1 MIILDVEQGSDEWL
15 EARLGLPT
23 ASEMHCL
30 LSNGR
35 LLPPFGEGALTLLD
49 RLAAERFTGLSAS
62 GFTGNSHTERG
73 HVVEPIAVQAYV
85 DSGHASAMDVIEAG
99 IMLAKGVGASPDR
112 LIGEDGGLEI
122 KSKAAKGM
130 VTLLRNG
137 KIDKAHITQMQINM
151 WVSGRKWWDYFV
163 YCDGLPPFY
172 QRFEPDLE
180 LHAKLDE
187 RVPLFLALLDELEQ
201 ALITGDMPDKF
212 KV

>member
-112 LIGEDGGLEI
+112 LIGADGGLEI
-122 KSKAAKGM
+122 KSKNGKGM

-137 KIDKAHITQMQINM
+137 AIDKAHITQMQINM

-180 LHAKLDE
+180 LHEKLVE

>member
-23 ASEMHCL
+23 ASVMHCL
-30 LSNGR
+30 LVNGR
-35 LLPPFGEGALTLLD
+35 LCPPFGAGALDLLD
-49 RLAAERFTGLSAS
+49 KLAYERFTGQPNGDFVGNAS
-62 GFTGNSHTERG
+62 TKRG
-73 HVVEPIAVQAYV
+73 HVIEPIAVQTYI

-112 LIGEDGGLEI
+112 LIGADGGLEI
-122 KSKAAKGM
+122 KSKNGKGM

-137 KIDKAHITQMQINM
+137 VIDKAHITQMQINM
-151 WVSGRKWWDYFV
+151 WVSGRSWWDYFV
-163 YCDGLPPFY
+163 YCDGLPPFH

>member
-23 ASEMHCL
+23 ASEMHCI
-30 LSNGR
+30 LSTGR

-73 HVVEPIAVQAYV
+73 HVVEPIAVQAYI
-85 DSGHASAMDVIEAG
+85 DSGHATAMDVIEAG

-112 LIGEDGGLEI
+112 LIGSDGGLEI

>member
-1 MIILDVEQGSDEWL
+1 MIILDVKQGSPEWL
-15 EARLGLPT
+15 AARLALPT

-30 LSNGR
+30 LSDGR
-35 LLPPFGEGALTLLD
+35 VCPPFGQGAFS
-49 RLAAERFTGLSAS
+49 LADALVAERFTGLSARK
-62 GFTGNSHTERG
+62 FEGNDDTERG
-73 HVVEPIAVQAYV
+73 HVVEPIAVQEYIN
-85 DSGHASAMDVIEAG
+85 SGYATADDVIEAG
-99 IMLAKGVGASPDR
+99 IMLDKGVGASPDR
-112 LIGEDGGLEI
+112 LIGTDGGLEI
-122 KSKAAKGM
+122 KSKHSKGM

-137 KIDKAHITQMQINM
+137 KIDKAHITQIQINL

>member
-15 EARLGLPT
+15 AARLGLPT

-30 LSNGR
+30 LSDGR
-35 LLPPFGEGALTLLD
+35 VCPPFGQGALTYADKLIY
-49 RLAAERFTGLSAS
+49 ERFTGQLEGSF
-62 GFTGNSHTERG
+62 GGNAATDRG
-73 HVVEPIAVQAYV
+73 HVIEPIAVQAYI
-85 DSGHASAMDVIEAG
+85 DSGHATAMDVIEAG

-112 LIGEDGGLEI
+112 LIGDDGGLEI
-122 KSKAAKGM
+122 KSKDGKGM

-151 WVSGRKWWDYFV
+151 WVSGRSWWDYFV

-172 QRFEPDLE
+172 QRFAPDLK
-180 LHAKLDE
+180 LHEKLDE
-187 RVPLFLALLDELEQ
+187 RVPQFLALLDELEQ

>member
-85 DSGHASAMDVIEAG
+85 DSGHASAMNVIEAG

-112 LIGEDGGLEI
+112 LIGSDGGLEI

-187 RVPLFLALLDELEQ
+187 QVPLFLALLDELEQ

>member
-62 GFTGNSHTERG
+62 GFKGNDHTERG
-73 HVVEPIAVQAYV
+73 HIVEPIAVQAYI
-85 DSGHASAMDVIEAG
+85 DSGHASAIDVIEAG

-112 LIGEDGGLEI
+112 LIGSDGGLEI

>member
-62 GFTGNSHTERG
+62 GFKGNDHTERG

-112 LIGEDGGLEI
+112 LIGSDGGLEI

>member
-62 GFTGNSHTERG
+62 GFKGNDHTERG
-73 HVVEPIAVQAYV
+73 HVIEPIAVQAYI
-85 DSGHASAMDVIEAG
+85 DSGHASAMDVVEVG

-112 LIGEDGGLEI
+112 LISSDGGLEI
-122 KSKAAKGM
+122 KSKEAKGM

-137 KIDKAHITQMQINM
+137 KIDPKHITQMQINM
-151 WVSGRKWWDYFV
+151 WVSERKWWDYFV

>member
-23 ASEMHCL
+23 ASVMHCL
-30 LSNGR
+30 LVNGR
-35 LLPPFGEGALTLLD
+35 LCPPFGAGALDFLD
-49 RLAAERFTGLSAS
+49 KLAYERFTGQPD
-62 GFTGNSHTERG
+62 GDFVGNAHTERG
-73 HVVEPIAVQAYV
+73 HVIEPIAVQAYI
-85 DSGHASAMDVIEAG
+85 DSGHAKADDVIEAG

-112 LIGEDGGLEI
+112 LVGDDGGLEI
-122 KSKAAKGM
+122 KSKNGKGM
-130 VTLLRNG
+130 VALLRNG
-137 KIDKAHITQMQINM
+137 KVDPKHITQMQINM

>member
-1 MIILDVEQGSDEWL
+1 MIILDVEQGSSEWL

-30 LSNGR
+30 LSDGR
-35 LLPPFGEGALTLLD
+35 VCPPFGQGALTYADKLIY
-49 RLAAERFTGLSAS
+49 ERFTGQLEGSF
-62 GFTGNSHTERG
+62 GGNAATDRG
-73 HVVEPIAVQAYV
+73 HVIEPIAVQAYI
-85 DSGHASAMDVIEAG
+85 DSGHTTAMDVIEAG

-112 LIGEDGGLEI
+112 LIGDDGGLEI
-122 KSKAAKGM
+122 KSKDGKGM

-172 QRFEPDLE
+172 QRFKPDLK
-180 LHAKLDE
+180 LHEKLDE
-187 RVPLFLALLDELEQ
+187 RVPQFLALLDELEQ

>member
-15 EARLGLPT
+15 AARLGLPT

-30 LSNGR
+30 LSDGR
-35 LLPPFGEGALTLLD
+35 VCPPFGQGALTYADKLIY
-49 RLAAERFTGLSAS
+49 ERFTGQLEGSF
-62 GFTGNSHTERG
+62 GGNSHTERG
-73 HVVEPIAVQAYV
+73 HVIEPIAVQAYI
-85 DSGHASAMDVIEAG
+85 DSGHATAMDVIEAG
-99 IMLAKGVGASPDR
+99 IMLDKGVGASPDR
-112 LIGEDGGLEI
+112 LIGADGGIEI
-122 KSKAAKGM
+122 KSKDGKGM

-137 KIDKAHITQMQINM
+137 KVDKAHITQMQINM
-151 WVSGRKWWDYFV
+151 WVSGRSWWDYFV

-172 QRFEPDLE
+172 QRFEPDAKI
-180 LHAKLDE
+180 HKKLDE

>member
-85 DSGHASAMDVIEAG
+85 DSGHASAMDVIDAG

-112 LIGEDGGLEI
+112 LIGADGGLEI

-187 RVPLFLALLDELEQ
+187 RVPLCLALLDELEQ

>member
-73 HVVEPIAVQAYV
+73 HVVEPIAVQAYI

-112 LIGEDGGLEI
+112 LIGIDGGLEI

-180 LHAKLDE
+180 LHEKLDE

>member
-1 MIILDVEQGSDEWL
+1 MIILDVEQGSPEWL

-30 LSNGR
+30 LADGR
-35 LLPPFGEGALTLLD
+35 VCKPFGQGALS
-49 RLAAERFTGLSAS
+49 LADALVAERFTGLSARK
-62 GFTGNSHTERG
+62 FAGNDDTERG
-73 HVVEPIAVQAYV
+73 HVVEPIAVQAYI
-85 DSGHASAMDVIEAG
+85 DSGYATADDVIEAG
-99 IMLAKGVGASPDR
+99 IMLDRGVGASPDR
-112 LIGEDGGLEI
+112 LIGADGGLEI
-122 KSKAAKGM
+122 KSKHAKGM

-172 QRFEPDLE
+172 QRFEPDLG

>member
-23 ASEMHCL
+23 ASEMHCI

-112 LIGEDGGLEI
+112 LIGADGGLEI

-137 KIDKAHITQMQINM
+137 KVDKSHITQMQINM

>member
-23 ASEMHCL
+23 ASEMHCI

-62 GFTGNSHTERG
+62 GFNGNSHTERG
-73 HVVEPIAVQAYV
+73 HVVEPIAVQAYI

-112 LIGEDGGLEI
+112 LIGSDGGLEI

>member
-62 GFTGNSHTERG
+62 GFKGNDHTERG
-73 HVVEPIAVQAYV
+73 HVVEPIAVQAYI
-85 DSGHASAMDVIEAG
+85 DSGHATAMDVIGAG

-112 LIGEDGGLEI
+112 LIGSDGGLEI
-122 KSKAAKGM
+122 KSKEAKGM
-130 VTLLRNG
+130 VTLLRNS
-137 KIDKAHITQMQINM
+137 KVDKSHITQMQINM

>member
-62 GFTGNSHTERG
+62 GFKGNDHTERG
-73 HVVEPIAVQAYV
+73 HVVEPIAVQAYI

-112 LIGEDGGLEI
+112 LIGTDGGLEI

-137 KIDKAHITQMQINM
+137 KIDKAHITQMQINI

>member
-62 GFTGNSHTERG
+62 GFKGNDHTERG

-112 LIGEDGGLEI
+112 LIGADGGLEI

-130 VTLLRNG
+130 VTLLRNS

-180 LHAKLDE
+180 LHGKLDE

-212 KV
+212 RV

>member
-73 HVVEPIAVQAYV
+73 HAVEPIAVQAYV

>member
-85 DSGHASAMDVIEAG
+85 DSGHASAMDVVEAG

>member
-62 GFTGNSHTERG
+62 GFKGNDHTERG
-73 HVVEPIAVQAYV
+73 HVIEPIAVQAYI
-85 DSGHASAMDVIEAG
+85 DSGHATAMDVIEAG

-112 LIGEDGGLEI
+112 LIGSDGGLEI

-180 LHAKLDE
+180 LHEKLDE

-212 KV
+212 RV

>member
-112 LIGEDGGLEI
+112 LISTDGGLEI

-163 YCDGLPPFY
+163 YCEGLPPFY
-172 QRFEPDLE
+172 QRFEPFFE
-180 LHAKLDE
+180 LHAKLYE

>member
-112 LIGEDGGLEI
+112 LIGTDGGLEI
-122 KSKAAKGM
+122 KSKNGKGM

-137 KIDKAHITQMQINM
+137 AIDKAHITQMQINM

-201 ALITGDMPDKF
+201 ALITGDMPDKL

>member
-62 GFTGNSHTERG
+62 SFKGNDHTERG

-112 LIGEDGGLEI
+112 LIGADGGLEI

-172 QRFEPDLE
+172 QRFESDLE

>member
-1 MIILDVEQGSDEWL
+1 MK
-15 EARLGLPT
+15 
-23 ASEMHCL
+23 
-30 LSNGR
+30 
-35 LLPPFGEGALTLLD
+35 
-49 RLAAERFTGLSAS
+49 
-62 GFTGNSHTERG
+62 
-73 HVVEPIAVQAYV
+73 AYV

-112 LIGEDGGLEI
+112 LVGADGGLEI

-137 KIDKAHITQMQINM
+137 KIDKSHITQMQINM

>member
-85 DSGHASAMDVIEAG
+85 DSGHASAIDIIEAG

-112 LIGEDGGLEI
+112 LIGADGGLEI

>member
-30 LSNGR
+30 LTDGR
-35 LLPPFGEGALTLLD
+35 LLPPFGAGAFTLLD
-49 RLAAERFTGLSAS
+49 RLSAERFTGLSAS
-62 GFTGNSHTERG
+62 SFKGNDNTERG
-73 HVVEPIAVQAYV
+73 HEVEPIAVQAYI
-85 DSGHASAMDVIEAG
+85 DSGYAVEGDVITAG
-99 IMLAKGVGASPDR
+99 LMLAKGVGASPDR
-112 LIGEDGGLEI
+112 LIGENGGLEI
-122 KSKAAKGM
+122 KSKDGKGM

-137 KIDKAHITQMQINM
+137 KIEAAHITQVQINM

-163 YCDGLPPFY
+163 YCDGLSPFY
-172 QRFEPDLE
+172 KRIEPDVKI
-180 LHAKLDE
+180 HAKLDE
-187 RVPLFLALLDELEQ
+187 RVPLFLTLLDELEQ

>member
-112 LIGEDGGLEI
+112 LVGADGGLEI

-137 KIDKAHITQMQINM
+137 KIDKSHITQMQINM

>member
-30 LSNGR
+30 LADGR
-35 LLPPFGEGALTLLD
+35 VCKPFGQGALTYADKLIY
-49 RLAAERFTGLSAS
+49 ERFTGQLDGSF
-62 GFTGNSHTERG
+62 GGNAHTERG
-73 HVVEPIAVQAYV
+73 HVIEPIAVQAYI
-85 DSGHASAMDVIEAG
+85 DSGHATAMDVIEAG

-112 LIGEDGGLEI
+112 LIGADGGLEI
-122 KSKAAKGM
+122 KSKNGKGM

-137 KIDKAHITQMQINM
+137 AIDKAHITQIQINM

-180 LHAKLDE
+180 IHAKLDE

>member
-30 LSNGR
+30 LADGR
-35 LLPPFGEGALTLLD
+35 VCKPFGQGVLTYLD
-49 RLAAERFTGLSAS
+49 TLVAERFTGQAASA
-62 GFTGNSHTERG
+62 FVGNAHTERG
-73 HVVEPIAVQAYV
+73 HAVEPIAVQAYI

-112 LIGEDGGLEI
+112 LIGTDGGLEI
-122 KSKAAKGM
+122 KSKEAKGM
-130 VTLLRNG
+130 VTLLRNS
-137 KIDKAHITQMQINM
+137 KVDKAHITQVQINM
-151 WVSGRKWWDYFV
+151 WVSDRSWWDYFV
-163 YCDGLPPFY
+163 YCDGLPPFH

-180 LHAKLDE
+180 IHAKLDE

-201 ALITGDMPDKF
+201 ALITGVMPDKF